1 MKPKETTEPIDE
13 SGIKE
18 IIPLNT
24 FSSQEEKDEV
34 VIWSNFQDGSEEALI
49 YIYRRYASDAY
60 NYGCQ
65 FTTDKE
71 YVWDC
76 VQDLFCEMI
85 KNRKRLGKVISIKGY
100 LFKATKRKIFKGLK
114 KFNKTLIVDNT
125 DGVFE
130 MSIPSGI
137 TSIGVSGSE
146 DQNKVIEG
154 YINQLPA
161 HQREILLLYFY
172 EGLSYQEIADIFE
185 VKVKS
190 IRTMT
195 YRALEKLS
203 VQLKANKDILIT
215 LLATVVLKNYY

>member
-1 MKPKETTEPIDE
+1 MKPKETSRHFDAL
-13 SGIKE
+13 GIGK
-18 IIPLNT
+18 ISPLNT
-24 FSSQEEKDEV
+24 YSNEEEKDEMI
-34 VIWSNFQDGSEEALI
+34 IWSNFQEGSEEALI
-49 YIYRRYASDAY
+49 YIYRKYASVVY

-65 FTTDKE
+65 FTNDKE

-114 KFNKTLIVDNT
+114 KINKTLIVDNS
-125 DGVFE
+125 DGLFE
-130 MSIPSGI
+130 ISIPPGI
-137 TSIGVSGSE
+137 ASIGQSVGN
-146 DQNKVIEG
+146 DQNKIIEG
-154 YINQLPA
+154 YINELPA

-203 VQLKANKDILIT
+203 VQLKANKDLILT
-215 LLATVVLKNYY
+215 LLLTISLK

>member
-1 MKPKETTEPIDE
+1 VKPKETHKFDTL
-13 SGIKE
+13 GIKE
-18 IIPLNT
+18 LMPLNA
-24 FSSQEEKDEV
+24 FSNQEEKDEV

-49 YIYRRYASDAY
+49 YIYRQYAAVVY

-65 FTTDKE
+65 FTNDKE

-85 KNRKRLGKVISIKGY
+85 KNRSRLGKVISIKGY

-114 KFNKTLIVDNT
+114 KINKTMIVDNT
-125 DGVFE
+125 DDLFE
-130 MSIPSGI
+130 ISIPSGI
-137 TSIGVSGSE
+137 TSIGQSGNN
-146 DQNKVIEG
+146 DQNKIIEG
-154 YINQLPA
+154 YINELPA

-203 VQLKANKDILIT
+203 VQLKANKDLILT
-215 LLATVVLKNYY
+215 LLLTVLLK